1 MGTPSKT
8 YGYARVSTT
17 EQKLDRQI
25 TALREFG
32 IEERDIIT
40 DKASGKNFE
49 RDGYRSLVNALLRPG
64 DTLVVKSLDRFG
76 RNKQAIKEELER
88 LRRMEV
94 RVKILDLPSTLTDFS
109 PDLEWVQELVNN
121 IMIELFS
128 SMAEQER
135 LTMLRR
141 QREGI
146 EAARA
151 KGKHLG
157 RPKAEFPS
165 DWARVYDAWRGGGI
179 TAVHAM
185 QLLGLTKSTFYR
197 LVGLWEAEQ
206 QKDGSE

>member
-1 MGTPSKT
+1 MGTPSKI

-25 TALREFG
+25 DALREFG

-64 DTLVVKSLDRFG
+64 DTLVVKSIDRFG
-76 RNKQAIKEELER
+76 RNKQEIKEEMER
-88 LRRMEV
+88 LRRMDV
-94 RVKILDLPSTLTDFS
+94 RLKILDLPSTLIDFT
-109 PDLEWVQELVNN
+109 PGMEWVQELVNN
-121 IMIELFS
+121 ILFEFLT

-135 LTMLRR
+135 LTMLKR

-151 KGKHLG
+151 RGTHLG
-157 RPKAEFPS
+157 RPAAEYPS

-185 QLLGLTKSTFYR
+185 QLLGLKKSTFYK